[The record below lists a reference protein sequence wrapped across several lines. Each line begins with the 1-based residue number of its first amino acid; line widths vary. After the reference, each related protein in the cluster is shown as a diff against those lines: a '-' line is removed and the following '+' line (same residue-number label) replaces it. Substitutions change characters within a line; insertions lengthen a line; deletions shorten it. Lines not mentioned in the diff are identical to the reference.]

1 MLSLLGNLA
10 GRRLGPLVHLTGT
23 DIRLKCLGVWVAQTS
38 GIVLTEQGVW
48 QRVPIKTDQSTTF
61 FRAS

>member
-1 MLSLLGNLA
+1 MLPLLGNLT
-10 GRRLGPLVHLTGT
+10 GRKLGLLVHLTGT
-23 DIRLKCLGVWVAQTS
+23 DIRLKRPGVWVAQTS

-48 QRVPIKTDQSTTF
+48 KRVPIKTDQSTTF